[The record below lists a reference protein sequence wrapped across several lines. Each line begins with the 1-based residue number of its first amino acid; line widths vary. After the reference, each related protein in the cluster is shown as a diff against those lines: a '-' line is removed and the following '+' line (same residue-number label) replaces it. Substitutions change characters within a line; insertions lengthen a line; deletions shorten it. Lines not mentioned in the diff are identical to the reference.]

1 MDRDARLSLS
11 FLRNPSQR
19 SGQRIEHEHARD
31 ESTFLE
37 SERRVFER
45 LAADDDET
53 LILQE
58 IAQVWARH
66 SKGYPY
72 CAVMV
77 ANEAGDRLLLAAAPS
92 LPAEFHV
99 RRGSAIVSPD
109 SDPCGIAAWN
119 KRALIVEDIAN
130 DPEWRERGRA
140 VVELGLCAGWAEP
153 ILSSRGKLLGTFVA
167 YADHPAHPGAEDT
180 ALMERVKHICR
191 MVMEKFR
198 AEQTIERMSNYD
210 RLTNLPNRSLLLD
223 QLDAALLSGARNGH
237 STALLLFNLD
247 GMKQI
252 NDALGYESGDRF
264 LKTLAARLR
273 ANLDEHRIFG
283 RVGGDEFGVV
293 LESVDDVTA
302 LVGTVHTLL
311 ESITHSLNIDEQEVF
326 VTASLGASVAPRDGS
341 DADTLFKHADA
352 ALHRAKQQGRNGFQ
366 FFTADMGA
374 ASARRLALLGELRHA
389 LERDEFH
396 VHYQPQMRLLGGGV
410 SGAEALLRWKHP
422 EHGSV
427 PRSEFI
433 PLLEET
439 GLIVPVGEWV
449 LNRVCRDMAV
459 LGQYGLAPPRVAVNL
474 SARQFRQPDLAERI
488 ERIMEEQHMPAGRL
502 TLEITETL
510 LMRDPESTVHTLKRL
525 KDIGVHVAVDDFGTG
540 YSSLSYLKKFPID
553 ELKIDKSFVDGV
565 AHSREDAAI
574 IDAAIHMAHNL
585 GMQVVAEGVENRQQ
599 WDFLKAHGCDHVQ
612 GYLTGKPEAFDGFL
626 HRMSSGCIGGAI
638 LPPPGAEAGAAR
650 VR

>member
-1 MDRDARLSLS
+1 MDRDARFPLS
-11 FLRNPSQR
+11 FLRDPTQR
-19 SGQRIEHEHARD
+19 SEQRIEHEHVRD
-31 ESTFLE
+31 ETTFLE
-37 SERRVFER
+37 SEHRVFER
-45 LAADDDET
+45 LAADDEET
-53 LILQE
+53 QVLME
-58 IAQVWARH
+58 IAQVWAKH
-66 SKGYPY
+66 STGYPY

-77 ANEAGDRLLLAAAPS
+77 ANDAGDRLLLAAAPS
-92 LPAEFHV
+92 LPAEFHM
-99 RRGSAIVSPD
+99 RRGSAAVSPN

-119 KRALIVEDIAN
+119 KRSLVVEDIAR
-130 DPEWRERGRA
+130 DPEWRARGSA
-140 VVELGLCAGWAEP
+140 VVELGLQAGWAEP
-153 ILSSRGKLLGTFVA
+153 ILSARGKLLGAFVA
-167 YADHPAHPGAEDT
+167 YASRPTRPSTGDML
-180 ALMERVKHICR
+180 LMERMKHLCR
-191 MVMEKFR
+191 IIMEKFR
-198 AEQTIERMSNYD
+198 TEQTIERMSNYD
-210 RLTNLPNRSLLLD
+210 SLTNLPNRTQLLD
-223 QLDAALLSGARNGH
+223 HLDEALLSGARSGR

-264 LKTLAARLR
+264 LKMLTARLR
-273 ANLDEHRIFG
+273 EDLDGHRFFA

-293 LESVDDVTA
+293 LEGVADMDMLPERVRM
-302 LVGTVHTLL
+302 LL
-311 ESITHSLNIDEQEVF
+311 ESITHPLNIDEQMVF
-326 VTASLGASVAPRDGS
+326 VTASLGASVAPRDGA
-341 DADTLFKHADA
+341 DADMLFKHADA
-352 ALHRAKQQGRNGFQ
+352 ALHLAKQQGRNSFQ

-374 ASARRLALLGELRHA
+374 AAVRRVALLGELRHA
-389 LERDEFH
+389 LERNQLSI
-396 VHYQPQMRLLGGGV
+396 HYQPQMRLLGGGI
-410 SGAEALLRWKHP
+410 SGAEALLRWEHP
-422 EHGSV
+422 EYGAV
-427 PRSEFI
+427 PPAEFI

-459 LGQYGLAPPRVAVNL
+459 LGQYSLAPPRVAVNL

-510 LMRDPESTVHTLKRL
+510 LMRDPESSVHMLQRL
-525 KDIGVHVAVDDFGTG
+525 KDTGVHVAVDDFGTG

-599 WDFLKAHGCDHVQ
+599 WDFLKAHGCDHAQ
-612 GYLTGKPEAFDGFL
+612 GYLAGKPEAFDGFL
-626 HRMSSGCIGGAI
+626 HRMRSGCVGGAI
-638 LPPPGAEAGAAR
+638 LPPAGGEVGVAP